1 MKHIFINEFTEVA
14 FIYDGVNFQELFSY
28 SDYMFLNNYDEY
40 DVCFISPQS
49 ETLSQY
55 EGKCIEGWCELL
67 AQKYSKESFTLWF
80 VDKSMRFCPY
90 SGGNDA
96 YMRFKNKEGS
106 HIFVG
111 GKIDDTCDSMSMDEF
126 CKIII
131 ELSSTH
137 EVEQNTDTNQNLQAI
152 NEALSELKE
161 KINVIFEHINN
172 VSEEYSVYNELK
184 SELSAYRNDF
194 YLKSVQRLG
203 LDALI
208 EILCSMCARL
218 HSTTNLTDEARD
230 VIRYDIKLVER
241 ALNNRFN
248 VQCVYSE
255 IGAYFNEE
263 TMVTFPGEF
272 IETENESLKGCVAY
286 SVSPA
291 IYWTIPRVN
300 SGEQKFLYKEESVVL
315 YNN

>member
-1 MKHIFINEFTEVA
+1 MKHIFINEFAEVA
-14 FIYDGVNFQELFSY
+14 FIYEGINFQESFSY

-49 ETLSQY
+49 EILSQY
-55 EGKCIEGWCELL
+55 EDKCLKGWCESF
-67 AQKYSKESFTLWF
+67 ARKYSKESITLWF
-80 VDKSMRFCPY
+80 VDKSMRFCPHNEE
-90 SGGNDA
+90 NDA
-96 YMRFKNKEGS
+96 YMKFKDKVGT

-111 GKIDDTCDSMSMDEF
+111 GKLDETCNSMSMDEF
-126 CKIII
+126 CKTII
-131 ELSSTH
+131 ELSTTQDM
-137 EVEQNTDTNQNLQAI
+137 EQVTDPNQNLQVI
-152 NEALSELKE
+152 NETLSELKE
-161 KINVIFEHINN
+161 KINVIFEHVNN
-172 VSEEYSVYNELK
+172 VSDEYSIYNELK

-208 EILCSMCARL
+208 EILNSMCTRL
-218 HSTTNLTDEARD
+218 HSTTNLTDE
-230 VIRYDIKLVER
+230 VKESIRYDIKLVER

-255 IGAYFNEE
+255 IGATFDEE
-263 TMVTFPGEF
+263 TMVTFPGDF
-272 IETENESLKGCVAY
+272 ISTENVSLRGCVAY

-300 SGEQKFLYKEESVVL
+300 SNEQKFLYKEESVVL
-315 YNN
+315 YN